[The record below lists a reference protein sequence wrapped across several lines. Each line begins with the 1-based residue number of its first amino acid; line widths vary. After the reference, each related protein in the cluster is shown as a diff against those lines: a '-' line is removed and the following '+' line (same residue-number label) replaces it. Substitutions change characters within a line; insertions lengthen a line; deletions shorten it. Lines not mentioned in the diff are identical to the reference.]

1 MLITKRQIIEDAF
14 AEVGLAG
21 YIFDI
26 EPGALNRALRVLD
39 AMMAEWN
46 LRGIQVGYTFGPN
59 SDPDTEIDIL
69 DASTN
74 AITLNLALRLG
85 TSFGKVIQ
93 PLQVTQAK
101 NAFKVLANSTAEVP
115 ETRSSGMIYGA
126 GRKSIRPDTRFIPT
140 PSEPL
145 SNGMSELDILL

>member
-59 SDPDTEIDIL
+59 SDPDTEIDVL

-115 ETRSSGMIYGA
+115 EVQSSGMIYGA
-126 GRKSIRPDTRFIPT
+126 GRKSTRPSARFIPAA
-140 PSEPL
+140 SEPL
-145 SNGMSELDILL
+145 SNGTSELDILL